1 MVSAPPD
8 YMEALRRYWGFE
20 SLRPMQEAAVRA
32 ALAGRDALTVLPTGG
47 GKSLCYQLP
56 AVISEG
62 LTLVV
67 SPLIALMKDQVDG
80 LRLMGYPAA
89 ALNSTLDE
97 GEVHAVQV
105 GIRDGSIRLLYIS
118 PERLVA
124 PGVAAMLSHAHMGK
138 GVVRVAIDEAHCI
151 SAWGHDFRPEYRQL
165 GKLRN
170 AFPGASI
177 QAFTATATPR
187 VREDIRRQ
195 LDMADAEELVGAFDR
210 PNLTYRVV
218 PKENSVATILDAVQR
233 YPDEAVIVYCISRKD
248 TERIADALAHHGVN
262 AAAYHAGL
270 DTPTRSRIS
279 EDFARERLN
288 VVVATVAFG
297 MGIDRSNVRCV
308 VHESMPKS
316 IEAYQQETGRAGRD
330 GRPSECIL
338 LYNHGDLMRWQR
350 VIREGGDPH
359 QMELLQEV
367 RRFATGGD
375 CRHYALS
382 AYFRQEIEPRCEACD
397 ICLDGVE
404 LVEGGTKI
412 AHRIIATAHDMLRM
426 NAQFGGSMLA
436 FVLAGARRKEIA
448 ERRLDQVRGYGCLKE
463 VHRDR
468 ISAWI
473 HQLLDLELLGL
484 TDSEFPVI
492 HATEAG
498 QAALRDRAEVPLRE
512 TAAIGK
518 KSARR
523 ERSTSGD
530 PLFDL
535 LRAERKAIAAELE
548 VPAYVVFH
556 DSTLAEIA
564 RVRPAT
570 LQEFRSVSG
579 VGESKA
585 QKFGERFL
593 RIISEYVPTA
603 PSGAE
608 AKYFALFDQGM
619 NSAQVAA
626 SLGCAVSTA
635 ASYLDRWIVHRR
647 PEDIDVHVTPERQAQ
662 ILQAMDQVGDGPLK
676 PIKEALPEEF
686 TYEEIRAVRTF
697 ARRGCNRE

>member
-1 MVSAPPD
+1 M
-8 YMEALRRYWGFE
+8 
-20 SLRPMQEAAVRA
+20 
-32 ALAGRDALTVLPTGG
+32 PTGG
-47 GKSLCYQLP
+47 GKSLCFQLP
-56 AVISEG
+56 AVMGEG

-80 LRLMGYPAA
+80 LRLMDYPAA
-89 ALNSTLDE
+89 ALNSTLSE
-97 GEVHAVQV
+97 SEVRDVQA
-105 GIRDGSIRLLYIS
+105 GIRNGSIRLLYIS

-151 SAWGHDFRPEYRQL
+151 SAWGHDFRPEYRQM
-165 GKLRN
+165 GKLRT
-170 AFPGASI
+170 AFPQASI
-177 QAFTATATPR
+177 HAFTATATPR
-187 VREDIRRQ
+187 VREDIVRQ
-195 LDMADAEELVGAFDR
+195 LNLRDAVELVGTFDR
-210 PNLTYRVV
+210 PNLTYRII
-218 PKENSVATILDAVQR
+218 PKENSIGTIVESVKR
-233 YPDEAVIVYCISRKD
+233 FPDEAVIVYCISRKD

-308 VHESMPKS
+308 IHESMPKS

-367 RRFATGGD
+367 RRFATSGS
-375 CRHYALS
+375 CRHHALS
-382 AYFRQEIEPRCEACD
+382 KYFGQEIEPKCEACD

-412 AHRIIATAHDMLRM
+412 AHRIIATAHDLLRRE
-426 NAQFGGSMLA
+426 AQFGISSLA
-436 FVLAGARRKEIA
+436 FVLAGARRKEIT

-468 ISAWI
+468 VTAWI
-473 HQLLDLELLGL
+473 HQLLDLDLLGL
-484 TDSEFPVI
+484 TDGDYPVI
-492 HATEAG
+492 QHTDAG
-498 QAALRDRAEVPLRE
+498 QTALRDRAEVPLRE

-523 ERSTSGD
+523 DRRTSGD
-530 PLFDL
+530 ELFDL

-556 DSTLAEIA
+556 DSTLADIA
-564 RVRPAT
+564 RLRPSNLDA
-570 LQEFRSVSG
+570 LRSISG

-585 QKFGERFL
+585 RKFGERFL
-593 RIISEYVPTA
+593 GVIASFAPTA
-603 PSGAE
+603 PTDAE
-608 AKYFALFDQGM
+608 SKYFGAFDQGLTI
-619 NSAQVAA
+619 AEVAG
-626 SLGCAVSTA
+626 SLGCAISTA
-635 ASYLDRWIVHRR
+635 GGYLDKWIANRR
-647 PEDIDVHVTPERQAQ
+647 PDAIDQHVSPERQQA
-662 ILQAMDQVGDGPLK
+662 ILAAMNEVGDGPLK
-676 PIKEALPEEF
+676 PIKDALPEDF
-686 TYEEIRAVRTF
+686 TYEEIRATRTF
-697 ARRGCNRE
+697 HRRACRDS